1 MKISIWEII
10 KKKGSR
16 RSMNNL
22 EKREKTLAY
31 DIQDALKKDEFKI
44 YLQPLISVDNERID
58 GFEAL
63 LRWQHPVKG
72 VLEPTE
78 FMPLI
83 KTPSVKEQLD
93 YMVFEKVCAFLQHR
107 LQDGKKMFCISCNF
121 VREHFM
127 KFDFVTDIQKIREK
141 YQVPAR
147 YLALEIMEGQAFA
160 YEGIV
165 QRNVEELNR
174 LGYPVYLDDCG
185 AENSTISDL
194 MFHSIT
200 HIKID
205 KKIIDQID
213 RENVQVLL
221 HGLCSIAHR
230 LSCKTVCEGV
240 ETREQLELAKRCGV
254 DTIQGFYFYHP
265 MNVANAEILFDA
277 YA

>member
-1 MKISIWEII
+1 
-10 KKKGSR
+10 
-16 RSMNNL
+16 
-22 EKREKTLAY
+22 
-31 DIQDALKKDEFKI
+31 
-44 YLQPLISVDNERID
+44 
-58 GFEAL
+58 
-63 LRWQHPVKG
+63 
-72 VLEPTE
+72 
-78 FMPLI
+78 
-83 KTPSVKEQLD
+83 
-93 YMVFEKVCAFLQHR
+93 
-107 LQDGKKMFCISCNF
+107 
-121 VREHFM
+121 M

-185 AENSTISDL
+185 AEDSTISDL

>member
-1 MKISIWEII
+1 MK
-10 KKKGSR
+10 
-16 RSMNNL
+16 NL
-22 EKREKTLAY
+22 IMREEVFAD
-31 DIQDALKKDEFKI
+31 DIQEALNNDEFKI
-44 YLQPLISVDNERID
+44 YLQPLVSAENERID
-58 GFEAL
+58 SFEAL

-83 KTPSVKEQLD
+83 KVSALKEQLD
-93 YMVFEKVCAFLQHR
+93 YMVFEKVCAFLQQR
-107 LQDGKKMFCISCNF
+107 LHAGKKMFCISCNF

-127 KFDFVTDIQKIREK
+127 KFDFVSEIQKIRRK
-141 YQVPAR
+141 YQVPAK

-165 QRNVEELNR
+165 QRNVDELNR

-194 MFHSIT
+194 MFQSIT

-205 KKIIDQID
+205 KKIIDQIE

-230 LSCKTVCEGV
+230 LSCKAVCEGV
-240 ETREQLELAKRCGV
+240 ETKEQLELAKRCGV
-254 DTIQGFYFYHP
+254 DTIQGFYYYHP